1 MATGNNLFSNFY
13 ELLRYSWQARR
24 KNKSAKDGRYEY
36 QVRLEV
42 IFFFFLKKLQ
52 KHIGQY
58 TGASQKEFEDQ
69 EVVSAIQ

>member
-1 MATGNNLFSNFY
+1 MLQLKVYLQKDRLFMATGNNLFSNFY

-42 IFFFFLKKLQ
+42 IFFFF
-52 KHIGQY
+52 
-58 TGASQKEFEDQ
+58 F
-69 EVVSAIQ
+69 